1 VSQTRSSSEPDAPR
15 HGWCSLR
22 IRFDEREQALLKGA
36 EQIRGAA
43 YAATP
48 RPDVLRTAL
57 NLARA
62 GHKVAQAHAG
72 ASISLDEPELRLI
85 LDAVRF
91 STDEVRWA
99 SRQPEDD
106 RSPRRATVLQAYP
119 ELVERGAWRGFGLGR
134 ELEELSARLATALN
148 S

>member
-1 VSQTRSSSEPDAPR
+1 M
-15 HGWCSLR
+15 
-22 IRFDEREQALLKGA
+22 LLKGA

-43 YAATP
+43 YALTP

-72 ASISLDEPELRLI
+72 ASISLDEPELRLLI
-85 LDAVRF
+85 DALRF

-106 RSPRRATVLQAYP
+106 RSPRRETVLRAYP
-119 ELVERGAWRGFGLGR
+119 ELSERGAWRGFGLSR
-134 ELEELSARLATALN
+134 ELEELSARLASSLA